1 VCVCLFVCL
10 FSRIQAFTAAKKQFD
25 KLPQNALLFLYG
37 FVFCFFG
44 GLFPTLFAAIQAA
57 EYGGR
62 QAVMLAMQEL
72 SEEAL
77 IIIEE
82 SKKDDEIDADG
93 DGKSDA
99 KQLSSAEYTRRKTSL
114 VLRKMNPEK
123 IDKAIASIYKVWL
136 SVAAVLSIEF
146 AKTIS
151 MALSIADFL
160 KKPCELIIY
169 IHTCLLAFYCSERL

>member
-1 VCVCLFVCL
+1 
-10 FSRIQAFTAAKKQFD
+10 
-25 KLPQNALLFLYG
+25 LYG

-44 GLFPTLFAAIQAA
+44 GLYPTLFAAIQAA

-62 QAVMLAMQEL
+62 QALVLAIQDL
-72 SEEAL
+72 SDEAL
-77 IIIEE
+77 VIIEE
-82 SKKDDEIDADG
+82 SKKDDEVDADG

-99 KQLSSAEYTRRKTSL
+99 QQLSSSEYTRRKTSL
-114 VLRKMNPEK
+114 VLRKMNPQK
-123 IDKAIASIYKVWL
+123 IDQAIGSMYKVWL

-160 KKPCELIIY
+160 KKPCEYLWNACMGC
-169 IHTCLLAFYCSERL
+169 TLAICFFKIAK